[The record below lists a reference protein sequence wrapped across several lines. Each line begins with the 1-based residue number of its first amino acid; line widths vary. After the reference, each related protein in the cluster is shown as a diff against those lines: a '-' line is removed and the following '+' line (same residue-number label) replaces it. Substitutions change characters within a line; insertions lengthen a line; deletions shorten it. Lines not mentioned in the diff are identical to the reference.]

1 MEILKQVK
9 DIHSVSVKEG
19 QLLFKLAQRC
29 MGRGVIVEIGSWKGY
44 STICLAKGSQDG
56 NGVLVYAIDPHT
68 GAAVHRE
75 RYGVVNTYSVFM
87 ENITTAGVSGI
98 VAPMVMTSQK
108 AEEQWDVPIE
118 LLWIDGDH
126 MLADKDLEIWFPH
139 VMDGGTIAL
148 HDTTTWKN
156 PHKTAM
162 GMYKSAEFKDIERVG
177 SITYAVKTSLLTWT
191 DKLVKSDA
199 LYRRYVYQATL
210 PSYNRVKIIA
220 AKILG
225 RY

>member
-44 STICLAKGSQDG
+44 STICLAKGSESG
-56 NGVLVYAIDPHT
+56 NRVLVFAVDPHT

-75 RYGVVNTYSVFM
+75 RYGVVNTYSIFM
-87 ENITTAGVSGI
+87 ENVAKAGISDI

-108 AEEQWDVPIE
+108 AEEQWGVPIE

-126 MLADKDLEIWFPH
+126 TLADKDLEMWLPH
-139 VMDGGTIAL
+139 VMDGGTVAL
-148 HDTTTWKN
+148 HDTTTWEVPRKVAIN
-156 PHKTAM
+156 SI
-162 GMYKSAEFKDIERVG
+162 YKSGLFSFIGRVG
-177 SITYAVKTSLLTWT
+177 SITYARKLSSLRKN
-191 DKLVKSDA
+191 DKKWNELA
-199 LYRRYVYQATL
+199 LYRRYVYQAYL
-210 PSYNRVKIIA
+210 PYYKNIKA
-220 AKILG
+220 
-225 RY
+225 